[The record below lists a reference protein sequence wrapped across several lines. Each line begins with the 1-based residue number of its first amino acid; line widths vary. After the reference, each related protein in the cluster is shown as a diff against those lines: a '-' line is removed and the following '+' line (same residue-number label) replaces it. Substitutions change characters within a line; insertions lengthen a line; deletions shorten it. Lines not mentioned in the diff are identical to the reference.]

1 MAIDEVLPP
10 MPQFASSIAGKPEIP
25 PWDKPDPTKEDLNW
39 AELRTLDLSLLDGSP
54 HQQAELVETTRLA
67 IQKDGFLFVKNFGM
81 TEEQLDRHFALAQYI
96 FFHGGISEEEKE
108 KFMWDL
114 SKGTFKGYK
123 PRIRWG
129 EKEGQRDQI
138 EHFNWYQ
145 SHFDELPDSVPSNML
160 PCMDEIQ
167 GFADHM
173 TNQVN
178 RRLLVLLSR
187 ILGMPDN
194 FLWGKV
200 SARGSAGDSLPGTS
214 YHRHMVYHK
223 WDPEEYDK
231 SSLIMHGHTD
241 FGTLTLLPSQP
252 VSCLQMLNAENEW
265 RWVGYEPGRLLV
277 NLGDALDVISGGQ
290 FKATRHKDMRM
301 EPMMDT
307 PLLKERGLNKNSDV
321 LGAFSRR
328 LDEGLEIPTYQEWKT
343 VRSQGAQAKP
353 EKIVDIDGVKYKEQM
368 FNGTKLL
375 MVI

>member
-10 MPQFASSIAGKPEIP
+10 MPQFASSIAGKPEIA
-25 PWDKPDPTKEDLNW
+25 PWDKPHPTKEDLNW
-39 AELRTLDLSLLDGSP
+39 AELRTLDLSLLDGTP
-54 HQQAELVETTRLA
+54 NQQAELVETTRLA

-123 PRIRWG
+123 PRVGWG

-145 SHFDELPDSVPSNML
+145 SHFDGLPDSVPSNML
-160 PCMDEIQ
+160 PFMDEIQ

-194 FLWGKV
+194 FLWEKV

-290 FKATRHKDMRM
+290 FKATRHK
-301 EPMMDT
+301 
-307 PLLKERGLNKNSDV
+307 ERGLNKNSDV
-321 LGAFSRR
+321 FGAFSRR
-328 LDEGLEIPTYQEWKT
+328 LDEGLEVPTYQDWKT